1 MPWIGLG
8 IVEWN
13 PCCYGL
19 LPSLFLGYDI
29 FLSFAIPEA
38 RLALCLGYIVDLPC
52 LEQVG
57 YGSVCPYVLGTL
69 WTYRALRYLHFES
82 TRHFSVR
89 EIFE

>member
-13 PCCYGL
+13 PCCYGCSL
-19 LPSLFLGYDI
+19 LSISDTAYS
-29 FLSFAIPEA
+29 FLS
-38 RLALCLGYIVDLPC
+38 LSQKHDW
-52 LEQVG
+52 
-57 YGSVCPYVLGTL
+57 PYVLGTL